1 MASPRLILSR
11 YRLRVIFLVGAFAV
25 SLGVILAL
33 LKPPHIYSS
42 GILLS
47 IGSSIAAAAIVA
59 YLSPVNEEAYQKFL
73 SLGIEDVYTSR
84 SDVENRQWVRWL
96 QQARRRCTLL
106 GIAHGNWRRDADFAS
121 ALLERLSHK
130 VDVKIFLLDP
140 TGAAAALRSHE
151 DTGRN
156 TKLEIQTSIRI
167 LWQIREGFPD
177 DVKPPLK
184 LYVYEATPSLGVTWI
199 DDFMIATHYLAGAMN
214 VTSPAVLLEPGQIGR
229 EQQDLYGIYA
239 HNVESIERQF
249 STLITT
255 ANIREYV
262 PEDENA

>member
-11 YRLRVIFLVGAFAV
+11 YRLRVIFLVGGFAD
-25 SLGVILAL
+25 SIGVILAL

-47 IGSSIAAAAIVA
+47 LGSSIAAAAIVA

-84 SDVENRQWVRWL
+84 SDVKNRQWVRWL
-96 QQARRRCTLL
+96 QQARRRCILL
-106 GIAHGNWRRDADFAS
+106 GIAHGNWRRDADFAG
-121 ALLERLSHK
+121 ALLERLTHK
-130 VDVKIFLLDP
+130 VEVKIFLLNP
-140 TGAAAALRSHE
+140 NGAAAALRSNE

-167 LWQIREGFPD
+167 LWQVREGFPD
-177 DVKPPLK
+177 DVKPRLK

-199 DDFMIATHYLAGAMN
+199 DDFMIATHYLAGSMN
-214 VTSPAVLLEPGQIGR
+214 VTSPAVLLEPGQLNR
-229 EQQDLYGIYA
+229 DQQDLYGIYA
-239 HNVESIERQF
+239 NNVESIEKQF
-249 STLITT
+249 SILITNE
-255 ANIREYV
+255 NIRDYV
-262 PEDENA
+262 PEVEHA